1 MRFDLLPVEVRNA
14 LTQRGCSENDV
25 SLMSAEEVFHEFCLW
40 EGLLGSWSSTLWR
53 LTARLRD
60 LQGNVGIAG

>member
-40 EGLLGSWSSTLWR
+40 GVGHPRFGGLPPG
-53 LTARLRD
+53 
-60 LQGNVGIAG
+60 